1 MRLGAFERSEVR
13 ASLPPL
19 RRPNRYDQATA
30 LSVPLLA
37 PIIHGHPPGVLPTCM
52 AIEEQKVAAQPM
64 PRGRYSAF
72 AA

>member
-37 PIIHGHPPGVLPTCM
+37 PIIHGHPPGVLPTGM
-52 AIEEQKVAAQPM
+52 AVEEHEVGTRPM
-64 PRGRYSAF
+64 PGCRYSAF

>member
-1 MRLGAFERSEVR
+1 MSNERHNSFLWLQPEHCGAVTCS
-13 ASLPPL
+13 
-19 RRPNRYDQATA
+19 A
-30 LSVPLLA
+30 LSVPSLA
-37 PIIHGHPPGVLPTCM
+37 PIIHGHPPGVLPTGM